1 MNTIWKYF
9 KAELF
14 LAPIIIALM
23 AFFYGIEGGLVATTV
38 LAILE
43 ISVSF
48 DNAVV
53 NATLLENMNEKQRKW
68 FLVWG
73 MVIAVAFMRLLFP
86 ILIVSVTA
94 WISPLEALHLAIAK
108 PAEYA
113 AHVQSA
119 HITIAGF
126 GGAFLMMLFAEQFID
141 EEKDE
146 HWVGFIETKLAALGK
161 IEMAQ
166 VAFTLIVVALFSL
179 IVPADHKF
187 EFVIASM
194 VGIIANVLV
203 GGIKKLMEGQN
214 EAAMASGVA
223 TGVAASAGI
232 AALVHIEVVDASF
245 SFDGVIGAFALSN
258 NFIVI
263 AAGLG
268 IGALFV
274 RSLTIYLTEGG
285 VLNTLRYLEHG
296 AFWAIG
302 VLAAIMFVNTAYEV
316 PEWFTGLIG
325 AVLIVAAGYHS
336 IRANKADAIAEA
348 KTEQV
353 AN

>member
-1 MNTIWKYF
+1 MNTVLKYF
-9 KAELF
+9 KAELI
-14 LAPIIIALM
+14 LAPLIIAVM
-23 AFFYGIEGGLVATTV
+23 AFFYGFEGGLVATTV

-53 NATLLENMNEKQRKW
+53 NATLLENMDEKQRKW

-73 MVIAVAFMRLLFP
+73 MVIAVGIMRLVFP
-86 ILIVSVTA
+86 IVIVSLTA
-94 WISPLEALHLAIAK
+94 WINPWEALTLAFTK

-113 AHVQSA
+113 EHVKAAHV
-119 HITIAGF
+119 TIAGF

-146 HWVGFIETKLAALGK
+146 HWVGFIEKHLAALGK

-166 VAFTLIVVALFSL
+166 VAFTLIVVALFSF
-179 IVPADHKF
+179 IVPAEHKF
-187 EFVIASM
+187 EFVIAAV
-194 VGIIANVLV
+194 VGIIANVIV
-203 GGIKKLMEGQN
+203 GGIKTLMEGN
-214 EAAMASGVA
+214 NAAQAA
-223 TGVAASAGI
+223 TGVIAASSGI

-285 VLNTLRYLEHG
+285 VLSTLRYLEHG
-296 AFWAIG
+296 AFWAVG
-302 VLAAIMFVNTAYEV
+302 VLAAIMFINTAYEV

-336 IRANKADAIAEA
+336 IRANKADAAAPAVAEA
-348 KTEQV
+348 
-353 AN
+353 A